1 MPMNFQ
7 ENYMNVG
14 KSFYEV
20 YKALLPVED
29 HPKFAKHTISAM
41 VLWVFE
47 ELESTGEDV
56 TPQSIER
63 ILKREFSSFVEP
75 VKKKK
80 AS

>member
-1 MPMNFQ
+1 
-7 ENYMNVG
+7 
-14 KSFYEV
+14 
-20 YKALLPVED
+20 
-29 HPKFAKHTISAM
+29 M